1 MAVCKSITLDNGVVT
16 NYHRILSAYL
26 CNETEPTLNV
36 RVGSYV
42 SGDYRDEEK
51 TENSPDNVVHISEY
65 NLDFDMSESINFGNI
80 YEKLKETETFSNAED
95 C

>member
-51 TENSPDNVVHISEY
+51 TENSPNNVVHISEY
-65 NLDFDMSESINFGNI
+65 NLDFRIDEQINFADI
-80 YEKLKETETFSNAED
+80 YEKLKETEAFAGAED

>member
-51 TENSPDNVVHISEY
+51 TEIAPNNVVHISEY
-65 NLDFDMSESINFGNI
+65 NLDFDMSEPMDFGNI
-80 YEKLKETETFSNAED
+80 YEKLKTIEAFSDAED